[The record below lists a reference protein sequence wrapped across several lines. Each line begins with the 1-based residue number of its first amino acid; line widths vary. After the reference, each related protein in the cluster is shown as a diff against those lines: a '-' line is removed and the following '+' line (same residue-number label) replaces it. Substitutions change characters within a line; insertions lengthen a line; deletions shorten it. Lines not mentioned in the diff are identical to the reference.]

1 MRKLSVSLIGLG
13 SLLVAFSIAVRV
25 AGLGIHEH
33 RGAPAYEVA
42 FSISQASKPPD
53 VVPVSEAIYVARSDG
68 RELRRLSPS
77 DRGSFAWNP
86 VWSPNGR
93 FVAFTKTV
101 SKQSAEVFVMGADGS
116 GMRQLMRLGRSNE
129 VEAWSPD
136 GKSLL
141 VHNGGRPPRCDNELC
156 AYPTREFLVPAVGGK
171 PLRLP
176 RNGGF
181 AWYIGIGPNNDFL
194 VAFSNEGSPRS
205 TINAVSSDGSV
216 RQLTSRTSSSFAFNE
231 SSMSRDGRR
240 FTLINDRRGTWVVSG
255 SGKILRW
262 LSRKDA
268 YISPDG
274 RFVGWEWD
282 CKGVCV
288 AQVDSPKARPLVR
301 VPSSTVDQWSW
312 SPDSRSLLV
321 SIDPTNGID
330 PVEMKV
336 VDVEGGSAREI
347 GSTKG
352 MITAYGGTLEQEWS
366 PDSRFVAFTA
376 TSHGLPPSALFVAR
390 ADGSGTPVSL
400 ATATTGFINW
410 LAWRPVLSNS

>member
-1 MRKLSVSLIGLG
+1 MSLIGLG
-13 SLLVAFSIAVRV
+13 SLLVAFSVVVWA

-33 RGAPAYEVA
+33 RVAPVYEIA
-42 FSISQASKPPD
+42 FSMSQGETD
-53 VVPVSEAIYVARSDG
+53 VITVSEAIYVARSDG
-68 RELRRLSPS
+68 LELRRLTPS
-77 DRGSFAWNP
+77 ERGSFAWNP
-86 VWSPNGR
+86 VWSPSGR
-93 FVAFTKTV
+93 FIAFTKTV

-116 GMRQLMRLGRSNE
+116 GMRQLTRLGRSNE

-141 VHNGGRPPRCDNELC
+141 VHNGGRPPRCENELC
-156 AYPTREFLVPAVGGK
+156 AYPDREFLVPVAGGK

-181 AWYIGIGPNNDFL
+181 AWYIGIGPNSDFL
-194 VAFSNEGSPRS
+194 MAFSYEGSPAS

-216 RQLTSRTSSSFAFNE
+216 RRLTSLSFAFNE
-231 SSMSRDGRR
+231 SSISRDGRR
-240 FTLINDRRGTWVVSG
+240 FTLINDRRGTWVVSAG
-255 SGKILRW
+255 GKILRW
-262 LSRKDA
+262 LPRKNA

-288 AQVDSPKARPLVR
+288 AQVDSPEVRPLVR
-301 VPSSTVDQWSW
+301 VPSSTVDKWSW

-321 SIDPTNGID
+321 SIDPTNGND

-376 TSHGLPPSALFVAR
+376 TSHRFPPSALFIAR
-390 ADGSGTPVSL
+390 ADGSGAPVSL